1 MKSINPSGSRKS
13 SKPTGAPPARALAAA
28 TAAAFLPPTRTLL
41 KQGQVQEAID
51 HFRAALRLEPGVA
64 EIHESLGRALALQ
77 GKNDE
82 AAAHLEEAVRI
93 LKTSPPAP

>member
-13 SKPTGAPPARALAAA
+13 SKPT
-28 TAAAFLPPTRTLL
+28 RTLL
-41 KQGQVQEAID
+41 KHGQVQEAID
-51 HFRAALRLEPGVA
+51 HFRAALRLEPGAPEV
-64 EIHESLGRALALQ
+64 HESLGRALALR

-93 LKTSPPAP
+93 LKTPPPAP